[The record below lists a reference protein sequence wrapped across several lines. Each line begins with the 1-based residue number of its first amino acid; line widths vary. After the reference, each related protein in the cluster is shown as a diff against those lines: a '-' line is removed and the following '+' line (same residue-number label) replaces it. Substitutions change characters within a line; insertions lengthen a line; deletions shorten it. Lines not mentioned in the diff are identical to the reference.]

1 MIWKTNEI
9 MEAKIDLDKFVRSL
23 MERYYEKIH
32 IDPTTTRCWLDR
44 VLKDQGLEY
53 KDGEIVEIEQEQPYN
68 KPLFFEQGKWYTCI
82 AKVDGFKV
90 GHNYQSKMNGTVSN
104 DSGAMYMYHNDVNLI
119 FRPATEE
126 EIKKGG
132 ELRKWLDFG
141 KTQEGTTI
149 TIPKDLKGTDTDGGV
164 VGPQGEQGEQPT
176 EEEMVGMGELSEMWS
191 EQAIISR
198 LDKIIELLQSAILSI
213 SRSPYVTPIIYKN
226 PLDPDPNE
234 LGGWKVTANAFGS
247 DYDIDTDKIKQ
258 DETNKSKS

>member
-1 MIWKTNEI
+1 MKT
-9 MEAKIDLDKFVRSL
+9 KIDLDKFVHSL

-32 IDPTTTRCWLDR
+32 IDPTTTKCWLDS
-44 VLKDQGLEY
+44 VLEDQGLEY

-68 KPLFFEQGKWYTCI
+68 KPLFFEKGKWYTCI
-82 AKVDGFKV
+82 AKVNGFKV
-90 GHNYQSKMNGTVSN
+90 GHTYQSKMDGTVSN

-126 EIKKGG
+126 EIKKEG

-141 KTQEGTTI
+141 KTNEGTTI

-164 VGPQGEQGEQPT
+164 VGEKGEQPT
-176 EEEMVGMGELSEMWS
+176 GEEMVGMGELGKVWS

-198 LDKIIELLQSAILSI
+198 LDKIIGLLQSAILPF
-213 SRSPYVTPIIYKN
+213 SRSPYIPPIIYKN

-234 LGGWKVTANAFGS
+234 LSGWKVTANTSGS
-247 DYDIDTDKIKQ
+247 DYDIDTNKIKQ
-258 DETNKSKS
+258 DETDKSKS